1 MTYYKKSI
9 INKKKV
15 IKHAYILFLLT
26 IYMLFLHM
34 HISFKYDHK
43 NINIIIKNIKY

>member
-9 INKKKV
+9 INKKSNKT
-15 IKHAYILFLLT
+15 YILFLLT